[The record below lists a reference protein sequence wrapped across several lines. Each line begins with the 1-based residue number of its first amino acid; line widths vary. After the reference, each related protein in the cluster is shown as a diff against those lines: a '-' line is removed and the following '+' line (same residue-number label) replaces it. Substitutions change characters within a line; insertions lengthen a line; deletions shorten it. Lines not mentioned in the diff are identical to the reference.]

1 MSEREPDF
9 EFDFFDEPETQEAP
23 PRERTRS
30 PLRARGGRGDGEGR
44 GPRRPLRPASGL
56 TPLLRLVG
64 LIAFAILIVV
74 LLVLWGQSCE
84 ADRRQDSYRDYVTA
98 ATAVAQESQR
108 IGRRLTD
115 VLTTPEITPA
125 DLQTQLN
132 GLANQQRLAT
142 NRARAVEA
150 PGPLRH
156 AHESLVQSLEFRESG
171 LAGLAAAFRRTAGTD
186 DANAAGA
193 LLASQA
199 QRLVASDVIWD
210 DRFVLPAGEELRAQG
225 VSGVQVPDS
234 NFVQTPDLASQRS
247 MIPIWQ
253 RVNGGA
259 ATPGDGEQPSGGGPL
274 HGTGIE
280 AVRVQPGGQQLS
292 ASAENTVVAST
303 DLGFEVAVKNTG
315 DNQEVKIEV
324 TLQIQ
329 QSPNPVTKKQTIDL
343 IDPGETKTVT
353 FRDFPSIDFGEPR
366 TLRVDV
372 APVPQE
378 ANTDNN
384 SAEYK
389 VTFSV
394 E

>member
-1 MSEREPDF
+1 MSERDPDL

-23 PRERTRS
+23 SRERTLR
-30 PLRARGGRGDGEGR
+30 PLRGRGRGRGDGNGG
-44 GPRRPLRPASGL
+44 GPRRPVRPASGL

-74 LLVLWGQSCE
+74 LLVLWGQSCQQ
-84 ADRRQDSYRDYVTA
+84 DRRQDAYRDYVTQA
-98 ATAVAQESQR
+98 GAVGQESQR
-108 IGRRLTD
+108 IGRRLSD

-125 DLQTQLN
+125 ELQTQLN

-142 NRARAVEA
+142 NRARNLDP
-150 PGPLRH
+150 PGPLRR
-156 AHESLVQSLEFRESG
+156 AHESLLESLEFREAG
-171 LAGLAAAFRRTAGTD
+171 LAGLAAGFRRTAGTQ
-186 DANAAGA
+186 DANAAGT
-193 LLASQA
+193 LLAGQA

-210 DRFVLPAGEELRAQG
+210 DLFKDPTVAELRAQDVTG
-225 VSGVQVPDS
+225 VEVPDS
-234 NFVQTPDLASQRS
+234 NFVQTPDLGSQRS

-253 RVNGGA
+253 RVTGTP
-259 ATPGDGEQPSGGGPL
+259 ATGEGGEQTTGP

-280 AVRVQPGGQQLS
+280 AVRAQPSGRQLS
-292 ASAENTVVAST
+292 ATAENTVVAST
-303 DLGFEVAVKNTG
+303 DLAFDVDVKNSG
-315 DNQEVKIEV
+315 SHQEVKIEV
-324 TLQIQ
+324 TLRIQ
-329 QSPNPVTKKQTIDL
+329 QAPNPIEKKQTIDL
-343 IDPGETKTVT
+343 INPGETKTVT
-353 FRDFPSIDFGEPR
+353 FREFPSIDFGEPR

-378 ANTDNN
+378 ANTANN